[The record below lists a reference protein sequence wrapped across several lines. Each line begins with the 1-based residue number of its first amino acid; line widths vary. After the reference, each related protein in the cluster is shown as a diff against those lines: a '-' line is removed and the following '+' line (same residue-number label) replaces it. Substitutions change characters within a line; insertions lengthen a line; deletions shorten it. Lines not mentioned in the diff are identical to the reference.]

1 MEQEKRSREMDKPRV
16 VLEDDGIYLE
26 EPVCGSIVKR
36 TQIMTKEVFIEAFKK
51 WILLWNDEE
60 QSHECK

>member
-26 EPVCGSIVKR
+26 EPIDENKCRI
-36 TQIMTKEVFIEAFKK
+36 TLIMTKEVFIEAFEK
-51 WILLWNDEE
+51 WILFVEE
-60 QSHECK
+60 QEHECK

>member
-1 MEQEKRSREMDKPRV
+1 MNKPRV
-16 VLEDDGIYLE
+16 VLKDDGIYLE
-26 EPVCGSIVKR
+26 EPIDENKSRI
-36 TQIMTKEVFIEAFKK
+36 TLIMTKEVFIEAFKK